1 MPLTDCYGYELTLSA
16 PAASAPWTGA
26 TAAFLAHGSAMPSLI
41 ARTLEMA
48 PDFAL
53 GHAVHGLCRL
63 LLARR
68 ELVAVAEVDWRTADA
83 ARRAVPITARENA
96 VVDALRDWLD
106 GFPARA
112 AHRLDTALRAHP
124 SDAVLMKLVH
134 SIRFLLGD
142 APGMRCSI
150 EAVLGAF
157 DDTHP
162 AFGYLQGC
170 YAFALEETGDYAAA
184 ERTGRRA
191 LEITPDDVWGLHAV
205 AHVLDMTG
213 RSDEG
218 RAWLEERTEAWSH
231 CNNFR
236 YHVWWHLALMYLDRG
251 DIGKVLALYDQEI
264 RADHSDDFR
273 DVANGASLLMR
284 LELEGVNVGGRW
296 EELARIAET
305 RIDDACNVFADLH
318 YLLSLNGG
326 ERRRAAETLVASLA
340 ARGAAANAA
349 ADDMAPVAEIVGAS
363 AAAGLE
369 AHHKG
374 NFYSAFHQLER
385 ARPCIHQIGGSHA
398 QRDVFERIAI
408 DAALRAGLAN
418 EAERLLNARLSLR
431 GAADRFATERL
442 AIAKRMQRAANV
454 MQAERL
460 RAVPA

>member
-1 MPLTDCYGYELTLSA
+1 
-16 PAASAPWTGA
+16 
-26 TAAFLAHGSAMPSLI
+26 
-41 ARTLEMA
+41 MA

-326 ERRRAAETLVASLA
+326 ERRRAAETLVAPRA
-340 ARGAAANAA
+340 AQRR
-349 ADDMAPVAEIVGAS
+349 MRLRMTWLLSPRSSAPRPLPGSRPITRAISTPPFINSNGLGRASTKS
-363 AAAGLE
+363 AAAMP
-369 AHHKG
+369 
-374 NFYSAFHQLER
+374 SAMCSSGSRSMPPCVPVLPM
-385 ARPCIHQIGGSHA
+385 RPNGC
-398 QRDVFERIAI
+398 
-408 DAALRAGLAN
+408 
-418 EAERLLNARLSLR
+418 
-431 GAADRFATERL
+431 
-442 AIAKRMQRAANV
+442 
-454 MQAERL
+454 
-460 RAVPA
+460 